1 MESSINLS
9 SSEVQH
15 RPRLTT
21 ERGPVPPVLANE
33 ARLGQRKCRT
43 RASSSRSIRR
53 DSEASPARSYEEA
66 RLSKFTVVVQ
76 KPAPGAITYDLA
88 DGAYAI
94 EKEALDPIGARIVEV
109 DTKTEEEFIAAARD
123 ADALIG
129 RNRRITAA
137 IIKSLRQCKVIGL
150 GSVGADTVDVDAA
163 TEAGIVVTNVPDV
176 FIDEVADHTMAMFL
190 AAHRRLPLMHQMT
203 VEGRW
208 REGRPYFDT
217 IPRLYGQTLGLI
229 SFGNVA
235 KAVAR
240 RAQAFGLHLIS
251 YDPYV
256 AELEMTAVGV
266 EPVTSFL
273 DLCRRSDFLSMHAPL
288 NSETRHMMS
297 EPQFKAMKRSAIF
310 VNNGRGPTV
319 DEAALIKALQDGW
332 IAGAAVDVFETEP
345 VDTGNPLLKMD
356 NVIVTP
362 HIASATARMAPETR
376 RRLGREI
383 ATVLQGRWPRSAVN
397 PGVLPKTDLIRWQP
411 YPMGRGPNR

>member
-1 MESSINLS
+1 M
-9 SSEVQH
+9 
-15 RPRLTT
+15 P
-21 ERGPVPPVLANE
+21 
-33 ARLGQRKCRT
+33 
-43 RASSSRSIRR
+43 
-53 DSEASPARSYEEA
+53 
-66 RLSKFTVVVQ
+66 KFRVVVQ

-88 DGAYAI
+88 DGAYSI
-94 EKEALDPIGARIVEV
+94 EKEALDPIGAEIVEV
-109 DTKTEEEFIAAARD
+109 DAKTEEEFIAAARD
-123 ADALIG
+123 ADAIIG

-137 IIKSLRQCKVIGL
+137 IIAGLRNCKVIGL

-208 REGRPYFDT
+208 REGRPYFDK

-240 RAQAFGLHLIS
+240 RAHAFGLHVLS

-273 DLCRRSDFLSMHAPL
+273 ELCRRADFLSMHAPL
-288 NSETRHMMS
+288 NAETRHMMS
-297 EPQFKAMKRSAIF
+297 VPQFKAMKPSAIF
-310 VNNGRGPTV
+310 INNGRGPTV
-319 DEAALIKALQDGW
+319 DEAALIQALQEGW
-332 IAGAAVDVFETEP
+332 IAGAAIDVFETEP
-345 VDTGNPLLKMD
+345 VDTGNALLKMD

-397 PGVLPKTDLIRWQP
+397 PGVLPKTSLIRWQP

>member
-1 MESSINLS
+1 MSTF
-9 SSEVQH
+9 
-15 RPRLTT
+15 R
-21 ERGPVPPVLANE
+21 
-33 ARLGQRKCRT
+33 
-43 RASSSRSIRR
+43 
-53 DSEASPARSYEEA
+53 
-66 RLSKFTVVVQ
+66 VVVQ

-94 EKEALDPIGARIVEV
+94 EREALDPIGAEIVEV

-129 RNRRITAA
+129 RNRRITAN
-137 IIKSLRQCKVIGL
+137 IIRNLRNCKVIGL

-203 VEGRW
+203 VQGRW
-208 REGRPYFDT
+208 REGRPYFDK
-217 IPRLYGQTLGLI
+217 IPRLYGQTIGLI

-240 RAQAFGLHLIS
+240 RCHAFGLHVIA

-256 AELEMTAVGV
+256 AELEMTSVGV
-266 EPVTSFL
+266 EPVTSL
-273 DLCRRSDFLSMHAPL
+273 IELCRRSDFVSMHAPL
-288 NSETRHMMS
+288 NAETRHLMS
-297 EPQFKAMKRSAIF
+297 TAQFQAMKPSAIF
-310 VNNGRGPTV
+310 VNNGRGPSV
-319 DEAALIKALQDGW
+319 DEAALIKALQDGT
-332 IAGAAVDVFETEP
+332 IGGAALDVFEEEP
-345 VDTGNPLLKMD
+345 VATANPLLKMD

-397 PGVLPKTDLIRWQP
+397 PGVLPRTTLIRWQP